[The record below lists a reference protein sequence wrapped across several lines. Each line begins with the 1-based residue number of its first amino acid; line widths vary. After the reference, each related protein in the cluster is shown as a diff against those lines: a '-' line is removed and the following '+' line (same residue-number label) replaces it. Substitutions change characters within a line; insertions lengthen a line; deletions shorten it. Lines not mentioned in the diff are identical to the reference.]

1 MFQINVT
8 EQIRL
13 RKLSIR
19 DTQPLYNLVQRN
31 ILELPEYQN
40 MTLEDMADFVKDRLA
55 KEIIGQA
62 YNTVILV
69 DDAVVGYLD
78 LHHIDSKNQRGEF
91 GYWLDRDFQHQGI
104 MGQCIQT
111 LTKVIFSELKLNRLE
126 IRVAQKNKPSR
137 QVAQRLGF
145 QLEGVLRDYL
155 VIDGQPENIAIYS
168 LLRSEA
174 KLDF

>member
-1 MFQINVT
+1 MFQMDVT
-8 EQIRL
+8 THIRL

-19 DTQPLYNLVQRN
+19 DTQPLYDLVQHN
-31 ILELPEYQN
+31 ISALPEYQK
-40 MTLEDMADFVKDRLA
+40 MDLEDMADFVKDRLA

-69 DDAVVGYLD
+69 DDVVVGSLD
-78 LHHIDSKNQRGEF
+78 LHNIDSKNRRGEF

-104 MGQCIQT
+104 MTQCIQA
-111 LTKVIFSELKLNRLE
+111 LIQVLFNELRLNRLE

-145 QLEGVLRDYL
+145 QLDGILRAYL
-155 VIDGQPENIAIYS
+155 WVDGHPVDIAVYS
-168 LLRSEA
+168 LLRSEQQT
-174 KLDF
+174 